1 MPKTIDSLV
10 NDCNMDT
17 LPSMPVI
24 ADYYGLQ
31 NFNEDNIPVIL
42 GIYQKMLKPQPFG
55 FGIDKNDIEKAFLEN
70 KLDELIHGAYKKTES
85 PDIIKYFVNVILKLI
100 MNIYKYIK
108 KIIIYKKIISYILLI
123 K

>member
-42 GIYQKMLKPQPFG
+42 GIYQKML
-55 FGIDKNDIEKAFLEN
+55 NLN
-70 KLDELIHGAYKKTES
+70 LSVLELIKM
-85 PDIIKYFVNVILKLI
+85 ILKKLF
-100 MNIYKYIK
+100 
-108 KIIIYKKIISYILLI
+108 
-123 K
+123 

>member
-10 NDCNMDT
+10 NDCHMDT

-42 GIYQKMLKPQPFG
+42 GIYQKMLKPQSFG

-70 KLDELIHGAYKKTES
+70 KLDELIHEAYKKNGITRYYKIFCERN
-85 PDIIKYFVNVILKLI
+85 IKVNNEYL
-100 MNIYKYIK
+100 
-108 KIIIYKKIISYILLI
+108 
-123 K
+123 

>member
-31 NFNEDNIPVIL
+31 NSMKIT
-42 GIYQKMLKPQPFG
+42 YQ
-55 FGIDKNDIEKAFLEN
+55 
-70 KLDELIHGAYKKTES
+70 
-85 PDIIKYFVNVILKLI
+85 
-100 MNIYKYIK
+100 
-108 KIIIYKKIISYILLI
+108 
-123 K
+123 

>member
-31 NFNEDNIPVIL
+31 IAMKIT
-42 GIYQKMLKPQPFG
+42 YQ
-55 FGIDKNDIEKAFLEN
+55 
-70 KLDELIHGAYKKTES
+70 
-85 PDIIKYFVNVILKLI
+85 
-100 MNIYKYIK
+100 
-108 KIIIYKKIISYILLI
+108 
-123 K
+123 

>member
-70 KLDELIHGAYKKTES
+70 KLDELIHEVYKQNGITGYYKIFCERN
-85 PDIIKYFVNVILKLI
+85 IKVNNEYL
-100 MNIYKYIK
+100 
-108 KIIIYKKIISYILLI
+108 
-123 K
+123 